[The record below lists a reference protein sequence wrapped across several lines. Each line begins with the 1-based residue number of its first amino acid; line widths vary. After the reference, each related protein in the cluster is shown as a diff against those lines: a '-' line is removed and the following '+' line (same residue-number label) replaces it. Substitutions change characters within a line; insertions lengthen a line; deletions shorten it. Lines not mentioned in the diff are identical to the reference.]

1 MQNKG
6 FVQTLIHGTDFDH
19 TSLNAL
25 QKVTL
30 RAVVMSFLFFGLVAI
45 EGMIMRMVQTG
56 PDNPLPR
63 MFNHPEHYF
72 SIMTVHPIVGIF
84 GSTYQLVFAAFMF
97 LVPYLTK
104 KPLYSVK
111 LANAVWLLITIGTAL
126 AWIAAFIWQYAP
138 LYTLYW
144 PLPADT
150 EQFKLIGGVV
160 FVVGVALI
168 MIGTIGFIYN
178 IYATIFARVGVHK
191 NKTTKELLISGFGID
206 GLMNLLHKL
215 TGKPPYSKEPALSL
229 PVVAI
234 FRGTVDTFLDA
245 IVILAA
251 GILVLVYLLADA
263 GGLSWNV
270 HAVDSLL
277 YKNFF
282 WWGLDLVADGL
293 VLIYVAGSWYLLAT
307 IITGQKLF
315 MENVARA
322 ALLLELFVSWMVWSH
337 HLLADQPQPEMM
349 KLISG
354 EMVTAFELLTQG
366 LALFIT
372 LVTLWKARPLKMSP
386 ELAYLLGGL
395 IGFGLAVPAG
405 IIQADMGMNRVLHNT
420 QWISFAHFHIAL
432 IVGLY
437 MTLYSALYV
446 LWPLVTNKTTMFS
459 KKLTWAHFWLYL
471 IGGVGMGAF
480 AGMAGLDGMLRRHLY
495 VDGEFNTMMI
505 LAAVFG
511 TMVLVAWIL
520 FLFNIVMSVGLK
532 GLIGIFLPA
541 KDPSAS
547 YGLDPEEEA
556 ELAPESVPAKG

>member
-1 MQNKG
+1 MSFTK
-6 FVQTLIHGTDFDH
+6 TLINGTNFDH
-19 TSLNAL
+19 KSLNAL

-45 EGMIMRMVQTG
+45 EGMIMRMVQAHSSAIPAQFST
-56 PDNPLPR
+56 
-63 MFNHPEHYF
+63 PEHYF

-97 LVPYLTK
+97 LVPFLTK

-126 AWIAAFIWQYAP
+126 AWLSAFFTHYAP

-150 EQFKLIGGVV
+150 TQFNVWGGIV
-160 FVVGVALI
+160 FIIGVALI
-168 MIGTIGFIYN
+168 MVGTLGFIYN

-206 GLMNLLHKL
+206 GMLNLWNKL
-215 TGKPPYSKEPALSL
+215 RGKAPYTKEPALAL

-245 IVILAA
+245 IVILGA
-251 GILVLVYLLADA
+251 GVLVLVYLIFDA
-263 GGLSWNV
+263 SGHPLNV
-270 HAVDSLL
+270 GVIDALL

-307 IITGQKLF
+307 LITGQKLF

-322 ALLLELFVSWMVWSH
+322 ALMLELLVSWMVWSH
-337 HLLADQPQPEMM
+337 HLLGDQGQPEMM

-372 LVTLWKARPLKMSP
+372 LVTLWKARPLKMTM
-386 ELAYLLGGL
+386 ELKYLLGGL
-395 IGFGLAVPAG
+395 VGFGLAIPAA

-420 QWISFAHFHIAL
+420 QWIIMAHVHIAL

-437 MTLYSALYV
+437 MTLYSAVYV
-446 LWPLVTNKTTMFS
+446 LWPIVTNNTKMWS
-459 KKLTWAHFWLYL
+459 AKLSNAHFWLYL
-471 IGGVGMGAF
+471 IGGIGMGAF
-480 AGMAGLDGMLRRHLY
+480 AGMAGINGMLRRHLY
-495 VDGEFNTMMI
+495 IHGEFNTYMV
-505 LAAVFG
+505 LAAICG
-511 TMVLVAWIL
+511 SMVLIAWFI
-520 FLFNIVMSVGLK
+520 FLFNIVMSVGVK

-541 KDPSAS
+541 QDKTAS
-547 YGLDPEEEA
+547 YGIEPETVA
-556 ELAPESVPAKG
+556 QNHKV

>member
-1 MQNKG
+1 MS
-6 FVQTLIHGTDFDH
+6 LIKNLINGTNFDPD
-19 TSLNAL
+19 SLNAL

-45 EGMIMRMVQTG
+45 EGMIMRLVVVG
-56 PDNPLPR
+56 DANPLPE
-63 MFNHPEHYF
+63 MFSHPEHYF

-111 LANAVWLLITIGTAL
+111 LANYVWLAITIGTAL
-126 AWIAAFIWQYAP
+126 AWISAFVWQYAP

-150 EQFKLIGGVV
+150 KQFELIGGFV
-160 FVVGVALI
+160 FIIGVALI
-168 MIGTIGFIYN
+168 MVGTLGFIYN
-178 IYATIFARVGVHK
+178 IYATIFARVGIHK
-191 NKTTKELLISGFGID
+191 DKTTKELLISGFGID
-206 GLMNLLHKL
+206 GMLNLWNKL
-215 TGKPPYSKEPALSL
+215 RGKQPYSKEPALSL

-245 IVILAA
+245 LVILGA
-251 GILVLVYLLADA
+251 GLLVLVYLIFDA
-263 GGLSWNV
+263 AGHSLDVASIN
-270 HAVDSLL
+270 ALL

-307 IITGQKLF
+307 IITGKKLF

-322 ALLLELFVSWMVWSH
+322 ALMLELLVSWMVWSH
-337 HLLADQPQPEMM
+337 HLLSDQAQPEMM

-372 LVTLWKARPLKMSP
+372 LVTLWKARPLKMTP
-386 ELAYLLGGL
+386 ALAYLLGGL

-446 LWPLVTNKTTMFS
+446 LWPLVTNNTKLFS
-459 KKLTWAHFWLYL
+459 TKLTWIHYWLYL

-480 AGMAGLDGMLRRHLY
+480 GGMAGLDGMLRRHLY
-495 VDGEFNTMMI
+495 ADGEFNTLMI
-505 LAAVFG
+505 LAAICG
-511 TMVLVAWIL
+511 TMVLVAWFI
-520 FLFNIVMSVGLK
+520 FLFNIVMSVGIR

-541 KDPSAS
+541 KDKSAS
-547 YGLDPEEEA
+547 YGIEE
-556 ELAPESVPAKG
+556 SK

>member
-1 MQNKG
+1 MEKKS

-19 TSLNAL
+19 TQLSAL

-45 EGMIMRMVQTG
+45 EGMIMRMVETG
-56 PDNPLPR
+56 PSNPLPK
-63 MFNHPEHYF
+63 MFNHPNHFF

-111 LANAVWLLITIGTAL
+111 LANAVWILITVGTAL
-126 AWIAAFIWQYAP
+126 AWIAGFIWHYAP

-144 PLPADT
+144 PLPADL
-150 EQFKLIGGVV
+150 EQFKLIGGFV
-160 FVVGVALI
+160 FVIGVALI

-178 IYATIFARVGVHK
+178 IYATIFARTGVHK

-206 GLMNLLHKL
+206 GLMNLIHKL

-245 IVILAA
+245 LVILGA
-251 GILVLVYLLADA
+251 GILVLVYLIADA
-263 GGLSWNV
+263 GGVTWDV
-270 HAVDSLL
+270 HTVDSLL

-322 ALLLELFVSWMVWSH
+322 ALLLELVVSWMVWSH

-395 IGFGLAVPAG
+395 VGFGLAVPAG

-446 LWPLVTNKTTMFS
+446 LWPLVTNNTTLFS
-459 KKLTWAHFWLYL
+459 KKLTWTHFWLYL

-495 VDGEFNTMMI
+495 VNGEFNTWMI
-505 LAAVFG
+505 LAALFG
-511 TMVLVAWIL
+511 SMVLIAWFV

-532 GLIGIFLPA
+532 GLVGIFLPA
-541 KDPSAS
+541 KDNVAS
-547 YGLDPEEEA
+547 YGLDEEPEA
-556 ELAPESVPAKG
+556 APETVPAQQ

>member
-1 MQNKG
+1 MSFAK
-6 FVQTLIHGTDFDH
+6 TLIHGTDFNH
-19 TSLNAL
+19 EGLNAL

-30 RAVVMSFLFFGLVAI
+30 RAVVMAFLFYGLVAI
-45 EGMIMRMVQTG
+45 EGMIMRMVEVG
-56 PDNPLPR
+56 PQAKAIMPEQ
-63 MFNHPEHYF
+63 FFHPDHFF

-111 LANAVWLLITIGTAL
+111 LANFVWLNITIGTAF
-126 AWIAAFIWQYAP
+126 AWIAAFVWQYAP

-150 EQFKLIGGVV
+150 TQFSTIGGIV
-160 FVVGVALI
+160 FIIGIALI
-168 MIGTIGFIYN
+168 MVGTFGFIYN

-206 GLMNLLHKL
+206 GMLNLINKL
-215 TGKPPYSKEPALSL
+215 RGKEPYTKEPALAL

-245 IVILAA
+245 IVILGA
-251 GILVLVYLLADA
+251 GILVLVYLVADL
-263 GGLSWNV
+263 GGIQLDV
-270 HAVDSLL
+270 TAIDALL
-277 YKNFF
+277 YKNLF

-307 IITGQKLF
+307 LITGQKLF

-322 ALLLELFVSWMVWSH
+322 ALMLELLVSWMVWSH
-337 HLLADQPQPEMM
+337 HLLGDQGQPEMM

-372 LVTLWKARPLKMSP
+372 LVTLWKARPLKMTM
-386 ELAYLLGGL
+386 ELKYLLGGL
-395 IGFGLAVPAG
+395 SGFGLAVPAA

-420 QWISFAHFHIAL
+420 QWIIGAHVHIAL

-437 MTLYSALYV
+437 MTLYSALFV
-446 LWPLVTNKTTMFS
+446 LWPLVTNNTKLYSS
-459 KKLTWAHFWLYL
+459 KLANTHFWMHL
-471 IGGVGMGAF
+471 IGGIGMGAF
-480 AGMAGLDGMLRRHLY
+480 MGMAGLDGMLRRHLY
-495 VDGEFNTMMI
+495 VNGEFHFDMLM
-505 LAAVFG
+505 AAGFG
-511 TMVLVAWIL
+511 TMLLVAWAL
-520 FLFNIVMSVGLK
+520 FLFNIIMSVGLK

-541 KDPSAS
+541 KDKTAS
-547 YGLDPEEEA
+547 YVLDPEDM
-556 ELAPESVPAKG
+556 

>member
-1 MQNKG
+1 MSIMKN
-6 FVQTLIHGTDFDH
+6 LIHGTDFDH

-30 RAVVMSFLFFGLVAI
+30 RAVVMSFLFYGLVAV

-56 PDNPLPR
+56 PSNPLPP
-63 MFNHPEHYF
+63 MFSHPDHYF

-97 LVPYLTK
+97 LVPFLTK
-104 KPLYSVK
+104 KPLYSIK
-111 LANAVWLLITIGTAL
+111 LANFVWINITVGTAL
-126 AWIAAFIWQYAP
+126 AWLAAFFWQYAP

-150 EQFKLIGGVV
+150 EQFHAIGGVV
-160 FVVGVALI
+160 FIIGVALI
-168 MIGTIGFIYN
+168 MIGTFGFIYN

-191 NKTTKELLISGFGID
+191 DKTTKELLISGFGID
-206 GLMNLLHKL
+206 GMFNLFNKL
-215 TGKPPYSKEPALSL
+215 TGKPPYTKEPALAL

-245 IVILAA
+245 IVILGA
-251 GILVLVYLLADA
+251 GILVLVFLIADMSGA
-263 GGLSWNV
+263 SWDV
-270 HAVDSLL
+270 ATVDALL

-307 IITGQKLF
+307 LITGQKLF

-322 ALLLELFVSWMVWSH
+322 ALMLELLVSWMVWSH
-337 HLLADQPQPEMM
+337 HLLADQGQPEMM

-372 LVTLWKARPLKMSP
+372 LVTLWKARPLKMTM
-386 ELAYLLGGL
+386 ELKYLLGGL
-395 IGFGLAVPAG
+395 VGFGLAIPAA

-420 QWISFAHFHIAL
+420 QWIIMAHVHIAL

-446 LWPLVTNKTTMFS
+446 LWPIVTNNTKLYSS
-459 KKLTWAHFWLYL
+459 KLSNAHFWLYL
-471 IGGVGMGAF
+471 IGGIGMGAF
-480 AGMAGLDGMLRRHLY
+480 GGMAGLDGMLRRHLY
-495 VDGEFNTMMI
+495 VDGEFNTLMI
-505 LAAVFG
+505 LAAICG
-511 TMVLVAWIL
+511 TMILVAWAI
-520 FLFNIVMSVGLK
+520 FLFNIVMSVGIK

-541 KDPSAS
+541 KDKTAS
-547 YGLDPEEEA
+547 YGIEPEEIA
-556 ELAPESVPAKG
+556 ENHK

>member
-1 MQNKG
+1 MSFAKN
-6 FVQTLIHGTDFDH
+6 LISGTNFDH
-19 TSLNAL
+19 NSLNAL

-30 RAVVMSFLFFGLVAI
+30 RAVVMAFLFFGLTAT
-45 EGMIMRMVQTG
+45 EGMIMRLVVTG
-56 PDNPLPR
+56 PANPLPE
-63 MFNHPEHYF
+63 MFSHPAHYF

-97 LVPYLTK
+97 LVPFLTK

-111 LANAVWLLITIGTAL
+111 LANFVWLLITIGTAL
-126 AWIAAFIWQYAP
+126 AWLAAFFSHYAP

-150 EQFKLIGGVV
+150 TQFNVIGGIV
-160 FVVGVALI
+160 FITGIALI
-168 MIGTIGFIYN
+168 MVGTLGFIYN

-206 GLMNLLHKL
+206 GMLNIWYKI
-215 TGKPPYSKEPALSL
+215 TGRPPYSKEPALAL

-245 IVILAA
+245 LVILGA
-251 GILVLVYLLADA
+251 GVLVLIYLIADA
-263 GGLSWNV
+263 GGMSLDVTTIN
-270 HAVDSLL
+270 ALL

-307 IITGQKLF
+307 LITGQKLF

-322 ALLLELFVSWMVWSH
+322 ALMLELLVSWMVWSH
-337 HLLADQPQPEMM
+337 HLLADQAQPEMM

-372 LVTLWKARPLKMSP
+372 LVTLWKARPLKMTM
-386 ELAYLLGGL
+386 ELKYLLGGL
-395 IGFGLAVPAG
+395 VGFGLAVPAA

-420 QWISFAHFHIAL
+420 QWIIFAHVHIAL

-437 MTLYSALYV
+437 MTLYSAVYV
-446 LWPLVTNKTTMFS
+446 LWPIVTNGTKMYS
-459 KKLTWAHFWLYL
+459 HKLSNIHFWLHL
-471 IGGVGMGAF
+471 IGGIGMGAF

-495 VDGEFNTMMI
+495 VHGEFNNLMI
-505 LAAVFG
+505 LAAICG
-511 TMVLVAWIL
+511 TMVLLAWAL
-520 FLFNIVMSVGLK
+520 FLFNIVMSVGIK

-541 KDPSAS
+541 KDKTAS
-547 YGLDPEEEA
+547 YGIEEE
-556 ELAPESVPAKG
+556 

>member
-1 MQNKG
+1 MSFMKNL
-6 FVQTLIHGTDFDH
+6 VEGTNFDH

-30 RAVVMSFLFFGLVAI
+30 RAVVTSFLFYGLVAL
-45 EGMIMRMVQTG
+45 EGMIMRLVQAHAPMPEQFYH
-56 PDNPLPR
+56 PD
-63 MFNHPEHYF
+63 HYF

-97 LVPYLTK
+97 LVPFLTK

-111 LANAVWLLITIGTAL
+111 LANAVWILITLGTAL
-126 AWIAAFIWQYAP
+126 AWIAAFVWAYAP

-150 EQFKLIGGVV
+150 QQFSTIGGIV
-160 FVVGVALI
+160 FIIGVALI
-168 MIGTIGFIYN
+168 MLGTFGFIYN
-178 IYATIFARVGVHK
+178 IYATIFARVGVHA

-206 GLMNLLHKL
+206 GMLNLWHKL
-215 TGKPPYSKEPALSL
+215 TGRPPYSKEPALAL

-245 IVILAA
+245 VVILSA
-251 GILVLVYLLADA
+251 GILVLVYLIFDA
-263 GGLSWNV
+263 SGSPLNV
-270 HAVDSLL
+270 ATIDALL
-277 YKNFF
+277 YKNYF

-307 IITGQKLF
+307 LITGQKLF

-322 ALLLELFVSWMVWSH
+322 ALMLELLVSWMVWSH
-337 HLLADQPQPEMM
+337 HLLADQGQPEMM

-372 LVTLWKARPLKMSP
+372 LTTLWKARPLKMTF
-386 ELAYLLGGL
+386 ELKYLLGGL
-395 IGFGLAVPAG
+395 VGFGLAVPAA

-420 QWISFAHFHIAL
+420 QWIIGAHVHIAL

-437 MTLYSALYV
+437 MTLYSAVFV
-446 LWPLVTNKTTMFS
+446 LWPIVTNNT
-459 KKLTWAHFWLYL
+459 KLYSTKLANTHYWLHL
-471 IGGVGMGAF
+471 IGGIGMGAF
-480 AGMAGLDGMLRRHLY
+480 MGMAGLDGMLRRHLY
-495 VDGEFNTMMI
+495 VHGEFNTWMV
-505 LAAVFG
+505 LAAVCG
-511 TMVLVAWIL
+511 TMLLVAWAL
-520 FLFNIVMSVGLK
+520 FLFNVIMSVGIK

-541 KDPSAS
+541 KDPTAS
-547 YGLDPEEEA
+547 YGIEPEVIA
-556 ELAPESVPAKG
+556 ENHKE

>member
-1 MQNKG
+1 MKN
-6 FVQTLIHGTDFDH
+6 LISGTNFDH

-30 RAVVMSFLFFGLVAI
+30 RAVIVSFLFYGLVAL
-45 EGMIMRMVQTG
+45 EGMIMRMVQAHSMLI
-56 PDNPLPR
+56 PEQ
-63 MFNHPEHYF
+63 FNHPDHYF

-84 GSTYQLVFAAFMF
+84 GSTYQLVFAAFTF
-97 LVPYLTK
+97 LVPFLTK

-111 LANAVWLLITIGTAL
+111 LANWTWGLITGGTAL
-126 AWIAAFIWQYAP
+126 AWIAAFVWAYAP

-150 EQFKLIGGVV
+150 TQFSAIGGIV
-160 FVVGVALI
+160 FIIGVALI
-168 MIGTIGFIYN
+168 MLGTFGFIYN
-178 IYATIFARVGVHK
+178 IYATIFARVGVHA

-206 GLMNLLHKL
+206 GMLNLWHKL
-215 TGKPPYSKEPALSL
+215 TGKPPYSKEPALAL

-245 IVILAA
+245 IVILSA
-251 GILVLVYLLADA
+251 GVLVLIYLIFDA
-263 GGLSWNV
+263 SGNSLNV
-270 HAVDSLL
+270 GAIDALL

-307 IITGQKLF
+307 LITGQKLF

-322 ALLLELFVSWMVWSH
+322 ALMLELLVSWMVWSH
-337 HLLADQPQPEMM
+337 HLLADQGQPEMM

-372 LVTLWKARPLKMSP
+372 LVTLWKARPLKPTM
-386 ELAYLLGGL
+386 ELKYLLGGL
-395 IGFGLAVPAG
+395 VGFGLAVPAA

-420 QWISFAHFHIAL
+420 QWIIGAHVHIAL

-437 MTLYSALYV
+437 MTLYSAVYV
-446 LWPLVTNKTTMFS
+446 LWPIVTNNTKLFS
-459 KKLTWAHFWLYL
+459 SKLSHAHFWLHL
-471 IGGVGMGAF
+471 IGGIGMGAF
-480 AGMAGLDGMLRRHLY
+480 MGMAGLDGMLRRHLY
-495 VDGEFNTMMI
+495 VNGEFNTWMI
-505 LAAVFG
+505 LAAICG
-511 TMVLVAWIL
+511 AMLLLAWLL
-520 FLFNIVMSVGLK
+520 FLLNVVMSVGIK

-541 KDPSAS
+541 KDKTAS
-547 YGLDPEEEA
+547 FGIEPETVA
-556 ELAPESVPAKG
+556 ENHKV

>member
-1 MQNKG
+1 MQN
-6 FVQTLIHGTDFDH
+6 LINGTDFDH
-19 TSLNAL
+19 TQLNAL

-30 RAVVMSFLFFGLVAI
+30 RAVVMSFLFYGLVAA

-56 PDNPLPR
+56 PSNPLPA
-63 MFNHPEHYF
+63 MFSHPDHYF

-111 LANAVWLLITIGTAL
+111 LANTVWLLITIGTAL
-126 AWIAAFIWQYAP
+126 AWLAAFFTHYAP

-150 EQFKLIGGVV
+150 QQFSTIGGIV
-160 FVVGVALI
+160 FIVGIALI
-168 MIGTIGFIYN
+168 MLGTLGFIYN
-178 IYATIFARVGVHK
+178 IYATIFARVGIHK

-206 GLMNLLHKL
+206 GMLNLVHKL
-215 TGKPPYSKEPALSL
+215 TGKPPYSKEPALAL

-245 IVILAA
+245 IVILGA
-251 GILVLVYLLADA
+251 GVLVLVYLLFDL
-263 GGLSWNV
+263 GGHPLSV
-270 HAVDSLL
+270 EAISALL
-277 YKNFF
+277 YKNYF

-307 IITGQKLF
+307 LITGQKLF

-322 ALLLELFVSWMVWSH
+322 ALMLELLVSWMVWSH
-337 HLLADQPQPEMM
+337 HLLSDQPQPEMM

-372 LVTLWKARPLKMSP
+372 LVTLWKARPLKMTP
-386 ELAYLLGGL
+386 PLAYLLGGL
-395 IGFGLAVPAG
+395 VGFGLAVPAG
-405 IIQADMGMNRVLHNT
+405 IIQADMGLNRVLHNT

-446 LWPLVTNKTTMFS
+446 LWPLVTNNTTLFS
-459 KKLTWAHFWLYL
+459 KKLTWTHFWLYL

-480 AGMAGLDGMLRRHLY
+480 GGMAGLNGMLRRHLY
-495 VDGEFNTMMI
+495 VHGEFNTFMI
-505 LAAVFG
+505 LAAIFG
-511 TMVLVAWIL
+511 SMVLIAWVI
-520 FLFNIVMSVGLK
+520 FMINIIMSIGLK

-541 KDPSAS
+541 KDETAS
-547 YGLDPEEEA
+547 YGIEPEPV
-556 ELAPESVPAKG
+556 PEPVTVPANE

>member
-1 MQNKG
+1 MSFMKN
-6 FVQTLIHGTDFDH
+6 LMDGTNFDAD
-19 TSLNAL
+19 SLNAL

-30 RAVVMSFLFFGLVAI
+30 RAVIMSFLFYGLVAI
-45 EGMIMRMVQTG
+45 EGMIMRTVLTG
-56 PDNPLPR
+56 PSNPLPE
-63 MFNHPEHYF
+63 MFSHPEHFF

-126 AWIAAFIWQYAP
+126 AWIAAFVWQYAP

-150 EQFKLIGGVV
+150 AQFQVMGGIV
-160 FVVGVALI
+160 FIIGVALI
-168 MIGTIGFIYN
+168 MIGTLGFIYN

-191 NKTTKELLISGFGID
+191 DKTTKELLISGFGID
-206 GLMNLLHKL
+206 GMLNLWHKL
-215 TGKPPYSKEPALSL
+215 TGKPPYSKEPALAL

-245 IVILAA
+245 IVILSA
-251 GILVLVYLLADA
+251 GVLVLVYLVFDA
-263 GGLSWNV
+263 SGSPLNV
-270 HAVDSLL
+270 ASVDALL
-277 YKNFF
+277 YKNYF

-307 IITGQKLF
+307 LITGQKLF

-322 ALLLELFVSWMVWSH
+322 ALMLELLVSWMVWSH
-337 HLLADQPQPEMM
+337 HLLADQGQPEMM

-372 LVTLWKARPLKMSP
+372 LVTLWKARPLKMTF
-386 ELAYLLGGL
+386 ELKYLLGGL
-395 IGFGLAVPAG
+395 VGFGLAVPAA

-420 QWISFAHFHIAL
+420 QWIIGAHVHIAL

-437 MTLYSALYV
+437 MTLYSAVYV
-446 LWPLVTNKTTMFS
+446 LWPIVTNNTKLYS
-459 KKLTWAHFWLYL
+459 KKLSNAHYWLHL
-471 IGGVGMGAF
+471 IGGIGMGAF
-480 AGMAGLDGMLRRHLY
+480 MGMAGLDGMLRRHLY
-495 VDGEFNTMMI
+495 VNGEYNTMMI
-505 LAAVFG
+505 LAAVCG
-511 TMVLVAWIL
+511 VMLLVAWAL
-520 FLFNIVMSVGLK
+520 FLLNVIMSVGVK
-532 GLIGIFLPA
+532 GLIGIFMPA
-541 KDPSAS
+541 KDPTAS
-547 YGLDPEEEA
+547 YGLDEEIE
-556 ELAPESVPAKG
+556 PADDPAFAK

>member
-1 MQNKG
+1 MQKRS
-6 FVQTLIHGTDFDH
+6 FIQTLIHGTDFDH
-19 TSLNAL
+19 TQLSAL
-25 QKVTL
+25 QKITL
-30 RAVVMSFLFFGLVAI
+30 RAVVMSFLFYGLVAI
-45 EGMIMRMVQTG
+45 EGMIMRMVETG
-56 PDNPLPR
+56 PSNPLPK
-63 MFNHPEHYF
+63 MFNHPEHFF

-104 KPLYSVK
+104 KPLYSLK
-111 LANAVWLLITIGTAL
+111 LANAVWILITLGTAL
-126 AWIAAFIWQYAP
+126 AWLAGFIWQYAP

-144 PLPADT
+144 PLPADMD
-150 EQFKLIGGVV
+150 QFKLIGGFV
-160 FVVGVALI
+160 FVIGVALI

-178 IYATIFARVGVHK
+178 IYATIFARTGVHAD
-191 NKTTKELLISGFGID
+191 KTTKELLISGFGID
-206 GLMNLLHKL
+206 GLMNLIHKL

-245 IVILAA
+245 IVILGA
-251 GILVLVYLLADA
+251 GILVLVYLIADA
-263 GGLSWNV
+263 GGVSWDV

-349 KLISG
+349 KLVSG

-446 LWPLVTNKTTMFS
+446 LWPLVTNNTTLFS
-459 KKLTWAHFWLYL
+459 KKLTWTHFWLYL

-495 VDGEFNTMMI
+495 INGEFNTWMI
-505 LAAVFG
+505 LAAIFG
-511 TMVLVAWIL
+511 SMVLIAWFI

-532 GLIGIFLPA
+532 GLVGIFLPA
-541 KDPSAS
+541 KDQSAS
-547 YGLDPEEEA
+547 YGIKDEPQTA
-556 ELAPESVPAKG
+556 SA

>member
-1 MQNKG
+1 MSLMQN
-6 FVQTLIHGTDFDH
+6 LINGTDFDH
-19 TSLNAL
+19 TKLNAL

-30 RAVVMSFLFFGLVAI
+30 RAVVMSFLFYGLVAA
-45 EGMIMRMVQTG
+45 EGMIMRLVQTG
-56 PDNPLPR
+56 PSSPLPE
-63 MFNHPEHYF
+63 MFSKPDHYF

-126 AWIAAFIWQYAP
+126 AWLAAFITHYAP

-150 EQFKLIGGVV
+150 SQFSTIGGIV
-160 FVVGVALI
+160 FIIGIALI
-168 MIGTIGFIYN
+168 MIGTLGFIYN
-178 IYATIFARVGVHK
+178 IYATIFARVGIHK

-206 GLMNLLHKL
+206 GMLNLIHKL
-215 TGKPPYSKEPALSL
+215 TGKPPYSKEPALAL

-245 IVILAA
+245 IVILGA
-251 GILVLVYLLADA
+251 GVLVLVYLIFD
-263 GGLSWNV
+263 LSGHPLNV
-270 HAVDSLL
+270 EAISALL
-277 YKNFF
+277 YKNYF

-307 IITGQKLF
+307 LITGQKLF

-322 ALLLELFVSWMVWSH
+322 ALMLELLVSWMVWSH
-337 HLLADQPQPEMM
+337 HLLSDQPQPEMM

-372 LVTLWKARPLKMSP
+372 LVTLWKARPLKMTP
-386 ELAYLLGGL
+386 PLAYLLGGL
-395 IGFGLAVPAG
+395 AGFGLAVPAG
-405 IIQADMGMNRVLHNT
+405 IIQADMGLNRVLHNT

-446 LWPLVTNKTTMFS
+446 LWPLVTNNTKLFS
-459 KKLTWAHFWLYL
+459 TKMTWAHFWLYL
-471 IGGVGMGAF
+471 IGGIGMGAF
-480 AGMAGLDGMLRRHLY
+480 GGMAGLDGMLRRHLY
-495 VDGEFNTMMI
+495 VNGEFNTMMI

-511 TMVLVAWIL
+511 SMILIAWVI
-520 FLFNIVMSVGLK
+520 FLLNIVLSVGLK

-541 KDPSAS
+541 KDETAS
-547 YGLDPEEEA
+547 FGIEPEPVTVKA
-556 ELAPESVPAKG
+556 

>member
-1 MQNKG
+1 MSFTKN
-6 FVQTLIHGTDFDH
+6 LIHGTNFDAD
-19 TSLNAL
+19 SLNAL

-45 EGMIMRMVQTG
+45 EGLIMRLVKTG
-56 PDNPLPR
+56 PANPLPK
-63 MFNHPEHYF
+63 MFNHPDHFF
-72 SIMTVHPIVGIF
+72 SIMTAHPVVGIF

-126 AWIAAFIWQYAP
+126 AWFAAFFWHYAP

-144 PLPADT
+144 PLPADVH
-150 EQFKLIGGVV
+150 QFETIGGIV

-168 MIGTIGFIYN
+168 MIGTLGFIYN
-178 IYATIFARVGVHK
+178 IYATIFQRVGVHA

-206 GLMNLLHKL
+206 GMLNLINKL
-215 TGKPPYSKEPALSL
+215 RGKEPYTKEPALSL

-245 IVILAA
+245 IVILGA
-251 GILVLVYLLADA
+251 GILVLVYLVADL
-263 GGLSWNV
+263 GGVQLDV
-270 HAVDSLL
+270 HSIDALL
-277 YKNFF
+277 YKNYF

-307 IITGQKLF
+307 LISGQKLF

-322 ALLLELFVSWMVWSH
+322 ALMLELLVSWMVWSH
-337 HLLADQPQPEMM
+337 HLLSDQPQPEMM
-349 KLISG
+349 KLVSG

-372 LVTLWKARPLKMSP
+372 LVTLWKGRPLKMSM
-386 ELAYLLGGL
+386 ELKYLLGGL

-420 QWISFAHFHIAL
+420 SWISFAHFHIAL

-446 LWPLVTNKTTMFS
+446 LWPLVTNNT
-459 KKLTWAHFWLYL
+459 KLYSLKLSNTHFWMYL
-471 IGGVGMGAF
+471 IGGLGMGSVLGF
-480 AGMAGLDGMLRRHLY
+480 AGLQGALRRHLY
-495 VDGEFNTMMI
+495 VHGEFEPYMI
-505 LAAVFG
+505 LGAVFG
-511 TMVLVAWIL
+511 SMIFIAWAI
-520 FLFNIVMSVGLK
+520 FLYNIIMSIGLK
-532 GLIGIFLPA
+532 GLVGIFMPA
-541 KDPSAS
+541 KDKSAS
-547 YGLDPEEEA
+547 YGIED
-556 ELAPESVPAKG
+556 

>member
-1 MQNKG
+1 MSLAKN
-6 FVQTLIHGTDFDH
+6 LINGTNFDH

-25 QKVTL
+25 QKLTL
-30 RAVVMSFLFFGLVAI
+30 RAVVMAFLFYGLVAV

-56 PDNPLPR
+56 PSNPLPK
-63 MFNHPEHYF
+63 MFSHPDHYF

-97 LVPYLTK
+97 LVPFLTK

-111 LANAVWLLITIGTAL
+111 LGNIVWILITVGTAL
-126 AWIAAFIWQYAP
+126 AWLAAFFSHYAP

-150 EQFKLIGGVV
+150 KQFSAIGGIV
-160 FVVGVALI
+160 FVIGVALI
-168 MIGTIGFIYN
+168 MIGTLGFIYN
-178 IYATIFARVGVHK
+178 IYATIFQKVGVHK
-191 NKTTKELLISGFGID
+191 DKTTKELLISGFGID
-206 GLMNLLHKL
+206 GMLNLWHKI
-215 TGKPPYSKEPALSL
+215 TGKPPYSKDPALSL

-245 IVILAA
+245 IVILGA
-251 GILVLVYLLADA
+251 GILVLVYLIFDA
-263 GGLSWNV
+263 SGNPLDISAIN
-270 HAVDSLL
+270 AVL
-277 YKNFF
+277 YKNYF

-307 IITGQKLF
+307 LITGQKLF

-322 ALLLELFVSWMVWSH
+322 ALMLELLVSWMVWSH
-337 HLLADQPQPEMM
+337 HLLSDQGQPEMM

-372 LVTLWKARPLKMSP
+372 LMTLWKARPLKMTM
-386 ELAYLLGGL
+386 ELKYLLGGL
-395 IGFGLAVPAG
+395 VGFGLAVPAG

-446 LWPLVTNKTTMFS
+446 LWPIVTNNTKMFS
-459 KKLTWAHFWLYL
+459 SKLSNAHYWLHL
-471 IGGVGMGAF
+471 IGGVGMGAVV
-480 AGMAGLDGMLRRHLY
+480 GMAGIDGMLRRHLY
-495 VDGEFNTMMI
+495 VNGEFNTLMI
-505 LAAVFG
+505 LGAVFG
-511 TMVLVAWIL
+511 SMVLLAWVL
-520 FLFNIVMSVGLK
+520 FLINIVMSVGIK

-547 YGLDPEEEA
+547 YGIEPEVVA
-556 ELAPESVPAKG
+556 QNHKA

>member
-1 MQNKG
+1 MS
-6 FVQTLIHGTDFDH
+6 FVNNLINGTNFDH
-19 TSLNAL
+19 KGLNAL

-30 RAVVMSFLFFGLVAI
+30 RAVVMAFLFFGLAAT
-45 EGMIMRMVQTG
+45 EGMIMRMVATG
-56 PDNPLPR
+56 PVNPLPD
-63 MFNHPEHYF
+63 MFSHADHYF

-97 LVPYLTK
+97 LVPFLTK

-111 LANAVWLLITIGTAL
+111 LANFIWILITAGTAIAWL
-126 AWIAAFIWQYAP
+126 ASFALHYAP

-150 EQFKLIGGVV
+150 KQFNVYGGIM
-160 FVVGVALI
+160 FIVGVALI
-168 MIGTIGFIYN
+168 MVGTLGFIYN
-178 IYATIFARVGVHK
+178 IYATIFARVGIHK

-206 GLMNLLHKL
+206 GMLNLWHKI
-215 TGKPPYSKEPALSL
+215 TGRPPYTKEPALAL

-245 IVILAA
+245 LVILGA
-251 GILVLVYLLADA
+251 GVLVLVFLLAEA
-263 GGLSWNV
+263 GGINLDVNSIN
-270 HAVDSLL
+270 ALL

-307 IITGQKLF
+307 LITGQKLF

-322 ALLLELFVSWMVWSH
+322 ALMLELLVSWMVWSH
-337 HLLADQPQPEMM
+337 HLLADQGQPEMM

-372 LVTLWKARPLKMSP
+372 LVTLWKARPLKMTMP
-386 ELAYLLGGL
+386 LKYLLGGL
-395 IGFGLAVPAG
+395 VGFGLAVPAA

-420 QWISFAHFHIAL
+420 QWIIFAHVHIAL

-437 MTLYSALYV
+437 MTLYSAVYV
-446 LWPLVTNKTTMFS
+446 LWPIVTNGTKMYSS
-459 KKLTWAHFWLYL
+459 KLSNIHFWMHL
-471 IGGVGMGAF
+471 IGGIGMGAF
-480 AGMAGLDGMLRRHLY
+480 AGMAGLEGMLRRHLY
-495 VDGEFNTMMI
+495 VNGEFNTYMI
-505 LAAVFG
+505 LAAICG
-511 TMVLVAWIL
+511 AMVLIAWVI
-520 FLFNIVMSVGLK
+520 FLYNIIMSVGLR
-532 GLIGIFLPA
+532 GLIGIFLPS
-541 KDPSAS
+541 KDKTAS
-547 YGLDPEEEA
+547 YGIEE
-556 ELAPESVPAKG
+556 

>member
-1 MQNKG
+1 MSFAKN
-6 FVQTLIHGTDFDH
+6 LISGTNFDH
-19 TSLNAL
+19 KSLNAL

-30 RAVVMSFLFFGLVAI
+30 RAVVMAFLFFGLTAT
-45 EGMIMRMVQTG
+45 EGMIMRMVATG
-56 PDNPLPR
+56 PANPLPD
-63 MFNHPEHYF
+63 MFSKADHYF

-97 LVPYLTK
+97 LVPFLTK

-126 AWIAAFIWQYAP
+126 AWLSAFFSHYAP

-150 EQFKLIGGVV
+150 TQFNVIGGIV
-160 FVVGVALI
+160 FIVGVALI
-168 MIGTIGFIYN
+168 MVGTLGFIYN

-206 GLMNLLHKL
+206 GMLNIWHKI
-215 TGKPPYSKEPALSL
+215 TGRPPYSKEPALAL

-245 IVILAA
+245 LVILGA
-251 GILVLVYLLADA
+251 GVLVLVYLVADA
-263 GGLSWNV
+263 GGMSLDVASIN
-270 HAVDSLL
+270 ALL

-307 IITGQKLF
+307 LITGQKLF

-322 ALLLELFVSWMVWSH
+322 ALMLELLVSWMVWSH
-337 HLLADQPQPEMM
+337 HLLGDQAQPEMM

-372 LVTLWKARPLKMSP
+372 LVTLWKARPLKMTM
-386 ELAYLLGGL
+386 ELKYLLGGL
-395 IGFGLAVPAG
+395 VGFGLAVPAA
-405 IIQADMGMNRVLHNT
+405 IIQADMGMNRILHNT
-420 QWISFAHFHIAL
+420 QWIIFAHVHIAL

-437 MTLYSALYV
+437 MTLYSAVYV
-446 LWPLVTNKTTMFS
+446 LWPIVTNGTKMYS
-459 KKLTWAHFWLYL
+459 HKLSNIHFWLHL
-471 IGGVGMGAF
+471 IGGIGMGAF
-480 AGMAGLDGMLRRHLY
+480 AGMAGLQGMLRRHLY
-495 VDGEFNTMMI
+495 VHGEFNTLMI
-505 LAAVFG
+505 LAAICG
-511 TMVLVAWIL
+511 TMVLIAWAL
-520 FLFNIVMSVGLK
+520 FLYNIVMSVGIK

-541 KDPSAS
+541 NDKTAS
-547 YGLDPEEEA
+547 YGIEEE
-556 ELAPESVPAKG
+556 

>member
-1 MQNKG
+1 MSFTDN
-6 FVQTLIHGTDFDH
+6 LINGTNFDH

-45 EGMIMRMVQTG
+45 EGMIMRMVVTG
-56 PDNPLPR
+56 DANPLPE
-63 MFNHPEHYF
+63 MFSQPEHYF

-111 LANAVWLLITIGTAL
+111 LANFVWLSITIGTAL
-126 AWIAAFIWQYAP
+126 AWIAGFVWQYAP

-150 EQFKLIGGVV
+150 DQFQLIGGIV
-160 FVVGVALI
+160 FVLGVALI
-168 MIGTIGFIYN
+168 MIGTFGFIYN
-178 IYATIFARVGVHK
+178 IYATIFARIGVHK
-191 NKTTKELLISGFGID
+191 DKTTKELLISGFGID
-206 GLMNLLHKL
+206 GMLNLWNKL
-215 TGKPPYSKEPALSL
+215 RGKQPYSKEPALAL

-245 IVILAA
+245 VVILGA
-251 GILVLVYLLADA
+251 GLLVLVYLIFDA
-263 GGLSWNV
+263 SGAPLNV
-270 HAVDSLL
+270 ATIDALL

-307 IITGQKLF
+307 LITGQKLF

-322 ALLLELFVSWMVWSH
+322 ALMLELLVSWMVWSH
-337 HLLADQPQPEMM
+337 HLLGDQGQPEMM

-372 LVTLWKARPLKMSP
+372 LVTLWKARPLKMTM
-386 ELAYLLGGL
+386 ELKYLLGGL
-395 IGFGLAVPAG
+395 VGFGLAIPAA

-420 QWISFAHFHIAL
+420 QWIIMAHVHIAL

-446 LWPLVTNKTTMFS
+446 LWPLVTNNTKMYSS
-459 KKLTWAHFWLYL
+459 KLSNAHFWMYL
-471 IGGVGMGAF
+471 IGGIGMGAF
-480 AGMAGLDGMLRRHLY
+480 GGMAGLDGMLRRHLY
-495 VDGEFNTMMI
+495 VNGEFNTYMI
-505 LAAVFG
+505 LAAICG
-511 TMVLVAWIL
+511 SMILIAWAI
-520 FLFNIVMSVGLK
+520 FLYNIIMSVGLR

-541 KDPSAS
+541 KDKTAS
-547 YGLDPEEEA
+547 YGL
-556 ELAPESVPAKG
+556 ELQEQ

>member
-1 MQNKG
+1 MGIMKN
-6 FVQTLIHGTDFDH
+6 LINGTDFDH
-19 TSLNAL
+19 TQLNAL

-30 RAVVMSFLFFGLVAI
+30 RAVVMSFLFYGLVAA
-45 EGMIMRMVQTG
+45 EGMIMRLVQTG
-56 PDNPLPR
+56 PSSPLPE
-63 MFNHPEHYF
+63 MFSKPDHYF

-111 LANAVWLLITIGTAL
+111 LANYVWLLITIGTAL
-126 AWIAAFIWQYAP
+126 AWLAAFFTHYAP

-150 EQFKLIGGVV
+150 QQFSTIGGIV
-160 FVVGVALI
+160 FIVGIALI
-168 MIGTIGFIYN
+168 MLGTLGFIYN
-178 IYATIFARVGVHK
+178 IYATIFARVGIHK

-206 GLMNLLHKL
+206 GMLNLIHKL
-215 TGKPPYSKEPALSL
+215 TGRPPYSKEPALAL

-245 IVILAA
+245 IVILGA
-251 GILVLVYLLADA
+251 GVLVLVYLIFDIS
-263 GGLSWNV
+263 GNPLSV
-270 HAVDSLL
+270 EAISALL
-277 YKNFF
+277 YKNYF

-307 IITGQKLF
+307 LITGQKLF

-322 ALLLELFVSWMVWSH
+322 ALMLELLVSWMVWSH
-337 HLLADQPQPEMM
+337 HLLSDQPQPEMM

-372 LVTLWKARPLKMSP
+372 LVTLWKARPLKMTP
-386 ELAYLLGGL
+386 PLAYLLGGL

-405 IIQADMGMNRVLHNT
+405 IIQADMGLNRVLHNT

-446 LWPLVTNKTTMFS
+446 LWPLVTNNTTLFS
-459 KKLTWAHFWLYL
+459 KKLTWTHFWLYL

-480 AGMAGLDGMLRRHLY
+480 GGMAGLDGMLRRHLY
-495 VDGEFNTMMI
+495 VNGEFNTFMI
-505 LAAVFG
+505 LAAIFG
-511 TMVLVAWIL
+511 SMVMIAWVI
-520 FLFNIVMSVGLK
+520 FMINIIMSIGLK

-541 KDPSAS
+541 KDETAS
-547 YGLDPEEEA
+547 YGIEPEP
-556 ELAPESVPAKG
+556 APEAVPAK

>member
-1 MQNKG
+1 MSLMNN
-6 FVQTLIHGTDFDH
+6 LINGTNFDH
-19 TSLNAL
+19 KSLNAL

-45 EGMIMRMVQTG
+45 EGMIMRMVQANSTLI
-56 PDNPLPR
+56 PDQ
-63 MFNHPEHYF
+63 FSHPDHYF

-97 LVPYLTK
+97 LVPFLTK
-104 KPLYSVK
+104 KPLYSIR

-126 AWIAAFIWQYAP
+126 AWLSAFFTSYAP

-150 EQFKLIGGVV
+150 EQFSVFGGIV
-160 FVVGVALI
+160 FIVGVALI
-168 MIGTIGFIYN
+168 MVGTLGFIYN
-178 IYATIFARVGVHK
+178 IYATIFQRVGVHK
-191 NKTTKELLISGFGID
+191 DKTTKELLISGFGID
-206 GLMNLLHKL
+206 GMLNLWHKL
-215 TGKPPYSKEPALSL
+215 TGKPPYSKEPALAL

-245 IVILAA
+245 IVILSA
-251 GILVLVYLLADA
+251 GVLVLVYLIFDA
-263 GGLSWNV
+263 SGNPLDVG
-270 HAVDSLL
+270 AIDALL
-277 YKNFF
+277 YKNYF

-307 IITGQKLF
+307 LITGQKLF

-322 ALLLELFVSWMVWSH
+322 ALMLELLVSWMVWSH
-337 HLLADQPQPEMM
+337 HLLADQGQPEMM

-372 LVTLWKARPLKMSP
+372 LVTLWKARPLKMTP

-395 IGFGLAVPAG
+395 IGFGLAVPAA
-405 IIQADMGMNRVLHNT
+405 IIQADMGMNRILHNT
-420 QWISFAHFHIAL
+420 QWIIMAHVHIAL

-437 MTLYSALYV
+437 MTLYSAVYV
-446 LWPLVTNKTTMFS
+446 LWPIVTNNTRMFS
-459 KKLTWAHFWLYL
+459 KKLTWVHFWLYL
-471 IGGVGMGAF
+471 VGGVGMGAF

-495 VDGEFNTMMI
+495 IDGEFNTLMV
-505 LAAVFG
+505 LAAICG
-511 TMVLVAWIL
+511 TMVLVAWFL
-520 FLFNIVMSVGLK
+520 FLFNIVMSVGIK

-541 KDPSAS
+541 EDKTAS
-547 YGLDPEEEA
+547 YGIEPETVA
-556 ELAPESVPAKG
+556 ENHKV

>member
-1 MQNKG
+1 MSIMKN
-6 FVQTLIHGTDFDH
+6 LIHGTNFDH

-30 RAVVMSFLFFGLVAI
+30 RAVVMSFLFYGLVAV

-56 PDNPLPR
+56 PDINPLPP
-63 MFNHPEHYF
+63 MFSHPDHYF

-97 LVPYLTK
+97 LVPFLTK
-104 KPLYSVK
+104 KPLYSIK
-111 LANAVWLLITIGTAL
+111 LANFVWLMISIGTAL
-126 AWIAAFIWQYAP
+126 AWLAAFFWQYAP

-150 EQFKLIGGVV
+150 EQFHAIGGVV
-160 FVVGVALI
+160 FIVGVALI
-168 MIGTIGFIYN
+168 MLGTFGFIYN

-191 NKTTKELLISGFGID
+191 DKTTKELLISGFGID
-206 GLMNLLHKL
+206 GMFNLFNKL
-215 TGKPPYSKEPALSL
+215 RGKPPYTKEPALAL

-245 IVILAA
+245 IVILGA
-251 GILVLVYLLADA
+251 GILVLVFLLADMSGA
-263 GGLSWNV
+263 NWDVGV
-270 HAVDSLL
+270 VDALL

-307 IITGQKLF
+307 LITGQKLF

-322 ALLLELFVSWMVWSH
+322 ALMLELLVSWMVWSH
-337 HLLADQPQPEMM
+337 HLLADQGQPEMM

-372 LVTLWKARPLKMSP
+372 LVTLWKARPLKMTM
-386 ELAYLLGGL
+386 ELKYLLGGL
-395 IGFGLAVPAG
+395 VGFGLAIPAA

-420 QWISFAHFHIAL
+420 QWIIMAHVHIAL

-446 LWPLVTNKTTMFS
+446 LWPIVTNGTKMYSS
-459 KKLTWAHFWLYL
+459 KLSNAHFWLYL
-471 IGGVGMGAF
+471 IGGIGMGAF
-480 AGMAGLDGMLRRHLY
+480 GGMAGLDGMLRRHLY
-495 VDGEFNTMMI
+495 VDGEFNTLMI
-505 LAAVFG
+505 LAAICG
-511 TMVLVAWIL
+511 SMILIAWAI
-520 FLFNIVMSVGLK
+520 FLFNIIMSVGLK
-532 GLIGIFLPA
+532 GLVGIFLPA
-541 KDPSAS
+541 QDPTAS
-547 YGLDPEEEA
+547 YGIEPETIA
-556 ELAPESVPAKG
+556 ENHK

>member
-1 MQNKG
+1 MENKSLKEY
-6 FVQTLIHGTDFDH
+6 LINGTNFDAS
-19 TSLNAL
+19 SLTAL

-45 EGMIMRMVQTG
+45 EGMIMRVVQMG
-56 PDNPLPR
+56 PDNNFLPKL
-63 MFNHPEHYF
+63 FGVPDHYF

-111 LANAVWLLITIGTAL
+111 LANFVWLCITIGTAL
-126 AWIAAFIWQYAP
+126 AWLAGFIWHYAP

-144 PLPADT
+144 PLPADM
-150 EQFKLIGGVV
+150 EQFSLVGGFV
-160 FVVGVALI
+160 FIVGVALI
-168 MIGTIGFIYN
+168 MVGTLGFIYN
-178 IYATIFARVGVHK
+178 IYATIFARTGVHK
-191 NKTTKELLISGFGID
+191 DKTFKELLISGFGID
-206 GLMNLLHKL
+206 GLLNLINKL
-215 TGKPPYSKEPALSL
+215 RGKPPYSKEPALSL

-245 IVILAA
+245 LVILGA
-251 GILVLVYLLADA
+251 GILVLVYLIGYATGFTWD
-263 GGLSWNV
+263 V

-307 IITGQKLF
+307 IITGKKLF

-372 LVTLWKARPLKMSP
+372 LVTLWKARPLKMTP
-386 ELAYLLGGL
+386 QLAYLLGGL
-395 IGFGLAVPAG
+395 VGFGLAVPAG
-405 IIQADMGMNRVLHNT
+405 IIQADMGLNRVLHNT

-446 LWPLVTNKTTMFS
+446 LWPLVTNNTKLFS
-459 KKLTWAHFWLYL
+459 IKLTWTHFWLYL

-495 VDGEFNTMMI
+495 VDGEFNTWMV
-505 LAAVFG
+505 LAAIFG
-511 TMVLVAWIL
+511 SMVLIAWFI
-520 FLFNIVMSVGLK
+520 FLVNIVLSVGVK
-532 GLIGIFLPA
+532 GLIEIFKPA
-541 KDPSAS
+541 NNDINYVK
-547 YGLDPEEEA
+547 E
-556 ELAPESVPAKG
+556 

>member
-1 MQNKG
+1 MSFMNNL
-6 FVQTLIHGTDFDH
+6 VNGTDFDH

-45 EGMIMRMVQTG
+45 EGMIMRMVQVG
-56 PDNPLPR
+56 PSAPIPE
-63 MFNHPEHYF
+63 MFSHAEHYF

-111 LANAVWLLITIGTAL
+111 LANAVWLLITIGTAM
-126 AWIAAFIWQYAP
+126 AWIAAFVWQYAP

-150 EQFKLIGGVV
+150 KQFQVIGGIV
-160 FVVGVALI
+160 FIVGVALI
-168 MIGTIGFIYN
+168 MVGTLGFIYN

-191 NKTTKELLISGFGID
+191 DKTTKELLISGFGID
-206 GLMNLLHKL
+206 GMLNLWHKL
-215 TGKPPYSKEPALSL
+215 RGKPPYTKEPALAL

-245 IVILAA
+245 IVILSA
-251 GILVLVYLLADA
+251 GILVLVYLVFDA
-263 GGLSWNV
+263 SGHPLNV
-270 HAVDSLL
+270 GAIDALL
-277 YKNFF
+277 YKNYF

-307 IITGQKLF
+307 LITGQKLF

-322 ALLLELFVSWMVWSH
+322 ALMLELLVSWMVWSH
-337 HLLADQPQPEMM
+337 HLLADQGQPEMM

-372 LVTLWKARPLKMSP
+372 LVTLWKARPLKMTP
-386 ELAYLLGGL
+386 QLAYLLGGL
-395 IGFGLAVPAG
+395 SGFGLAVPAA

-420 QWISFAHFHIAL
+420 QWIIFAHVHIAL

-437 MTLYSALYV
+437 MTLYSAVYV
-446 LWPLVTNKTTMFS
+446 LWPLVTNNTTLFS

-471 IGGVGMGAF
+471 IGGIGMGAF

-495 VDGEFNTMMI
+495 VHGEFNTLMV
-505 LAAVFG
+505 LAAICG
-511 TMVLVAWIL
+511 TMVLVAWFL

-541 KDPSAS
+541 KDKTAS
-547 YGLDPEEEA
+547 YGIEPEIA
-556 ELAPESVPAKG
+556 VGES

>member
-1 MQNKG
+1 MSFTKN
-6 FVQTLIHGTDFDH
+6 LIEGTNFDH
-19 TSLNAL
+19 KSLNAL

-30 RAVVMSFLFFGLVAI
+30 RAVVMSFLFYGLVAL
-45 EGMIMRMVQTG
+45 EGMIMRMVEVGRIPGNPVPEQFFH
-56 PDNPLPR
+56 PDH
-63 MFNHPEHYF
+63 FF

-84 GSTYQLVFAAFMF
+84 GSTYQLVFGAFLF

-111 LANAVWLLITIGTAL
+111 LANWTWLLITLGTAL
-126 AWIAAFIWQYAP
+126 AWIAAFVWQYAP

-150 EQFKLIGGVV
+150 SQFSAIGGVV
-160 FVVGVALI
+160 FIIGIALI
-168 MIGTIGFIYN
+168 MFGTFGFIYN

-191 NKTTKELLISGFGID
+191 DKTMKELLISGFGID
-206 GLMNLLHKL
+206 GLLNLMNKL
-215 TGKPPYSKEPALSL
+215 QGKPPYTKEPALAL

-245 IVILAA
+245 VVILGA
-251 GILVLVYLLADA
+251 GILVLVFLLAD
-263 GGLSWNV
+263 LSGASWDV
-270 HAVDSLL
+270 SAIDALL

-307 IITGQKLF
+307 LITGQKLF

-322 ALLLELFVSWMVWSH
+322 ALMLELLVSWMVWSH
-337 HLLADQPQPEMM
+337 HLLGDQGQPEMM

-372 LVTLWKARPLKMSP
+372 LVTLWKARPLKMTM
-386 ELAYLLGGL
+386 ELKYLLGGL
-395 IGFGLAVPAG
+395 VGFGLAVPAA

-420 QWISFAHFHIAL
+420 QWIIGAHVHIAL

-437 MTLYSALYV
+437 MTLYSAVYV
-446 LWPLVTNKTTMFS
+446 LWPLVTNNT
-459 KKLTWAHFWLYL
+459 KLYSHKLSNTHYWLHL
-471 IGGVGMGAF
+471 IGGIGMGAF
-480 AGMAGLDGMLRRHLY
+480 MGMAGLDGMLRRHLY
-495 VDGEFNTMMI
+495 VDGQFNPDMI
-505 LAAVFG
+505 FAAICGSMLLIAWFVF
-511 TMVLVAWIL
+511 LY
-520 FLFNIVMSVGLK
+520 NIIMSVGIK

-541 KDPSAS
+541 EDKTAS
-547 YGLDPEEEA
+547 YGIEEEN
-556 ELAPESVPAKG
+556 K